1 MDTQKTSR
9 KGLTLAALLSSVL
22 LAGCVSQ
29 SDYDALQAE
38 NSQLKQQLASE
49 SAELAAT
56 KQQVAR
62 LTGAIQYT
70 VQSDLLFPSGSWEIS
85 EQGKRIMANLAR
97 KLTPTQQRK
106 LIVNGYTDNVPIG
119 PALMRKGVTSNKEL
133 SQKRAESVMQFLIA
147 NGMKPDLVSA
157 HGYGEEN
164 PIASNATAEGRSKNR
179 RVEFEL
185 VSS

>member
-1 MDTQKTSR
+1 MNTRISSR
-9 KGLTLAALLSSVL
+9 RGLVSAALLSTVL

-29 SDYDALQAE
+29 SDYDALKAE
-38 NSQLKQQLASE
+38 NTQLRQQLASQ
-49 SAELAAT
+49 SADLTAA
-56 KQQVAR
+56 KEQVNR

-70 VQSDLLFPSGSWEIS
+70 VQSDLLFPSGSWKIS
-85 EQGKRIMANLAR
+85 PQGRRIMANLAK

-106 LIVNGYTDNVPIG
+106 LIVNGYTDNVPVG
-119 PALMRKGVTSNKEL
+119 PALMREGIRSNKEL

-147 NGMKPDLVSA
+147 NGMKPELVSA
-157 HGYGEEN
+157 HGYGEAN
-164 PIASNATAEGRSKNR
+164 PIAPNNTRDGRAKNR